1 MDLSL
6 DDESVTE
13 MDASALPSQPT
24 HLMDTSDTSHDGVS
38 LPMLSSHTRLLML
51 RDRAKAALLR
61 AKPFALATAAKIK
74 PLLER
79 AKPAFENAKAH
90 TQATAAKIAANV
102 DKDGIRRE
110 LSRAG
115 ALVARAIAFGA
126 IHLAELITENL
137 LPRLE
142 RWGQK
147 QSITPTEEL
156 TNDTSDSDLKNAA

>member
-13 MDASALPSQPT
+13 MDASALPSQAT

-38 LPMLSSHTRLLML
+38 LPMLASHTRMLML
-51 RDRAKAALLR
+51 RDRAQAALLQ
-61 AKPFALATAAKIK
+61 AKPFAVATLTKLK

-79 AKPAFENAKAH
+79 AKPAAESAKARV
-90 TQATAAKIAANV
+90 QATVAKIAANI
-102 DKDGIRRE
+102 DKDGFRRE

-126 IHLAELITENL
+126 LSLAELITENL

-142 RWGQK
+142 RWGAK
-147 QSITPTEEL
+147 EAATPTEAITDEP
-156 TNDTSDSDLKNAA
+156 SDLQNAA